1 MSEHINSWDDKPV
14 GAENIS
20 LQIMCVSPKYI
31 NFYNLRLL
39 GGEMLTDDDSEAM
52 VLLNESAAKVFGWT
66 DPVGKRFGDLGFKKV
81 KGVIK
86 NIYNLAPTIEAKPL
100 IFTKGTG
107 IKTVAMG
114 EQLYYIHT
122 VLFKYKEDTWKS
134 CKEKIEQLIG
144 KEYSDSYNKSIS
156 NSEEEYDKF
165 LKSENALIK
174 LLSFVSVICVVIC
187 VFGFVSMVSLTCEE
201 RRKAIAI
208 RKING
213 ATVGDILSIFAKEY
227 FLLLIIGAAI
237 AFPAGY
243 FIMQRWLEQY
253 VKQTSIPAWIY
264 LSIILVLVLVIVLCV
279 GWQVY
284 KTSIENPAEVVKT
297 E

>member
-1 MSEHINSWDDKPV
+1 MSFSAKNFFDAKFLSSAKNNDRR
-14 GAENIS
+14 
-20 LQIMCVSPKYI
+20 YI
-31 NFYNLRLL
+31 DI
-39 GGEMLTDDDSEAM
+39 TD
-52 VLLNESAAKVFGWT
+52 
-66 DPVGKRFGDLGFKKV
+66 

-86 NIYNLAPTIEAKPL
+86 DVYNFAPTVQAKPVYYL
-100 IFTKGTG
+100 ISHPQKLGSIKSPDG
-107 IKTVAMG
+107 IVIFYNTA
-114 EQLYYIHT
+114 
-122 VLFKYKEDTWKS
+122 VLFKYKEGMWKS
-134 CKEKIEQLIG
+134 CKEKIEQMK
-144 KEYSDSYNKSIS
+144 KEYSYTNLY
-156 NSEEEYDKF
+156 NSEDTYNDSF

-174 LLSFVSVICVVIC
+174 LLSFVSAICILIC
-187 VFGFVSMVSLTCEE
+187 VFGFVSLVSLTCEE

-213 ATVGDILSIFAKEY
+213 ATVGNILAIFAKEY

-243 FIMQRWLEQY
+243 LIMQRWLENY

-264 LSIILVLVLVIVLCV
+264 FSILFVLALLIVLCV

-284 KTSIENPAEVVKT
+284 KTSIENPAEVVKR